1 MLDHTLIFRALR
13 SDLVAS
19 GALQTDIIVGL
30 IRWFDPRQEA
40 YVARVTEWQKFL
52 CAGTAMDLSCGPLL
66 VRAKVACVW
75 SNGFALIGEP
85 ARVAAVHQ
93 IACLF
98 WKEEV
103 AVEPDF
109 ASFASRITT
118 SGTPDLEH
126 PVMVKLRQWV
136 HDLLGQAPSWDEI
149 QGFSGSG
156 ATADRRNASSRW
168 VFDSRPISI
177 PAAFYSY
184 NPHDDVHYHSDII
197 STARASAVPKN
208 RKGARIV
215 ASEPSAS
222 MYAQLGVM
230 DAMDKRLRLL
240 GVRVPLHNAD
250 IHRAFMIRNW
260 RELATLDLSDAS
272 DYISVD
278 AANYLL
284 PADWADLCN
293 ACRSQAV
300 RLPDGTVHRLATY
313 APMGNGFCFRLL
325 SIVCAGILAVT
336 CRKRWS
342 DFGDDMICH
351 RAEVPF
357 VKMGLDAAGL
367 VLNEAK
373 SCYSDYLETCGIE
386 IYKGYNITPFKI
398 KKLLTFKGA
407 YCDLAAA
414 RRAARF
420 GLSDVARVVANTGSL
435 PVRYNRDYQRLEYR
449 CPVWVTSKHEVTV
462 SGWPGMLRWHSQRG
476 DNYRTEVATLSR
488 TQPGYRWCASFEE
501 ASLSWDGDHPLPLR
515 EPADLLPEAE
525 DYIDDPY

>member
-19 GALQTDIIVGL
+19 GALQADVIVGL
-30 IRWFDPRQEA
+30 IRWFHPCTEH
-40 YVARVTEWQKFL
+40 YVTRVSEWQKFL
-52 CAGTAMDLSCGPLL
+52 CAGTAADLSCGPLL
-66 VRAKVACVW
+66 VRAKVASIW
-75 SNGFALIGEP
+75 GHGFALTGEP
-85 ARVAAVHQ
+85 AAVAAVHQ
-93 IACLF
+93 IALLF

-109 ASFASRITT
+109 ATFTSRITT
-118 SGTPDLEH
+118 SGTPDLDH
-126 PVMVKLRQWV
+126 PIIGKLRLWV
-136 HDLLGQAPSWDEI
+136 HHLLGKAPTWDEI

-168 VFDSRPISI
+168 VFNARPLGI
-177 PAAFYSY
+177 PSAFYSF
-184 NPHDDVHYHSDII
+184 NAHDDTQFSTDII
-197 STARASAVPKN
+197 STARAAAVPKN
-208 RKGARIV
+208 RKSARIV

-222 MYAQLGVM
+222 MFAQLGIM
-230 DAMDKRLRLL
+230 DAMDRRLRLL
-240 GVRVPLHNAD
+240 GSKVPLHDAD
-250 IHRAFMIRNW
+250 IHRKFMVSRW
-260 RELATLDLSDAS
+260 RTLATLDLSDAS
-272 DYISVD
+272 DYISMD
-278 AANYLL
+278 LANYIL

-325 SIVCAGILAVT
+325 SIVCAGLLAVT
-336 CRKRWS
+336 CRERWS

-351 RAEVPF
+351 RADAPF
-357 VKMGLDAAGL
+357 VKMGLEAAGL

-386 IYKGYNITPFKI
+386 LYRGYNITPFKL
-398 KKLLTFKGA
+398 KRLLVFKGA

-414 RRAARF
+414 RRAASF

-435 PVRYNRDYQRLEYR
+435 PVRYNRDFQRLEYR
-449 CPVWVTSKHEVTV
+449 CPVWVTRTREVTV
-462 SGWPGMLRWHSQRG
+462 NGWPGMLRWHSQRG
-476 DNYRTEVATLSR
+476 TEYRTEVATLSR

-515 EPADLLPEAE
+515 EPADQPPDAE
-525 DYIDDPY
+525 DYIDDLH